1 MAVQTRVGPVVL
13 DGSRVRLEPLGAD
26 HRRPSGRRRRRARS
40 GGPAAVNCPTID
52 GRPAD
57 GWLSSE
63 KLSLRD
69 ALAAYGHGS
78 ALGAFA
84 EKRRGA
90 VRVGTEPD
98 IVVLDRDI
106 LMGGPSSIIG
116 ASAAL
121 TVVGGRIVHR
131 SEALP

>member
-1 MAVQTRVGPVVL
+1 
-13 DGSRVRLEPLGAD
+13 
-26 HRRPSGRRRRRARS
+26 
-40 GGPAAVNCPTID
+40 
-52 GRPAD
+52 
-57 GWLSSE
+57 
-63 KLSLRD
+63 
-69 ALAAYGHGS
+69 
-78 ALGAFA
+78 
-84 EKRRGA
+84 